1 MVFMP
6 PLLEKQNKTVQ
17 ITNLILFSSVLPIG
31 PLGLSSGKFW
41 RSCPWFRSV
50 VRGEDSPSDLK
61 FEIYYYKK
69 YFKVQNLHKY
79 YD

>member
-41 RSCPWFRSV
+41 RSCPWVWSV

-69 YFKVQNLHKY
+69 IF
-79 YD
+79 